1 MFEVSDGLLDGDEGR
16 KKVED
21 VRVI

>member
-1 MFEVSDGLLDGDEGR
+1 MFEVSDGLSDGDEGR